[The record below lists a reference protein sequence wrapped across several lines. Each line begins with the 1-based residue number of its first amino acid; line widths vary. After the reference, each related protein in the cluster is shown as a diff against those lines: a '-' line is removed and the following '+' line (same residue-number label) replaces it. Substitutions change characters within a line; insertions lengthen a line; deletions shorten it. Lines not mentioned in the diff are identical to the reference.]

1 MNEQTSTEGLEIV
14 GDLPSARIKAL
25 VKAGDVEQAALVT
38 GALIAEVFGLQVASV
53 ELTLDEYSLNSVS
66 GRVRFEDGHT
76 EFFKFHQE
84 EGEEANVTEYYLGH
98 LLAEAGL
105 PVEVPIRVAGEP
117 GRQVVLYELRTE
129 PRMADV
135 CLESE
140 RAKGNGAILSPDFVT
155 ARRALDRSI
164 GDVLL
169 RTLRPAS
176 PSSRGSAIHQLFH
189 RRLTDATGHFPGG
202 RYEPWYLADP
212 EYSEL
217 LDHRF
222 VVNGIEYSSTLRELA
237 EKAALL
243 LDPDVL
249 AAEPVVTAHGDDHQ
263 GNIWAIARPGGIDLR
278 LFDPAFA
285 GSNIPAL
292 LAPVKATFH
301 NVFAHPFW
309 LYHPEEAAERITVEF
324 DYGSEVVSV
333 RNDIVLSP
341 LRREILDSM
350 AELAWAPLLAELSR
364 RGELPVNWRSTVR
377 AALWCCPLLVTN
389 LVSRT
394 RPESIRHLG
403 LARVVMAGSEP
414 VAGSDDVSR
423 FLDSVTPK

>member
-1 MNEQTSTEGLEIV
+1 MSEHTPTARLEIV
-14 GDLPSARIKAL
+14 GDLPSARIKSL
-25 VKAGDVEQAALVT
+25 VVAGDIEQAVLVI
-38 GALIAEVFGLQVASV
+38 GELITEVFGLQVASV

-66 GRVRFEDGHT
+66 GRVSFGDGHI

-117 GRQVVLYELRTE
+117 GRQIVLYELRTE

-135 CLESE
+135 CVESE
-140 RAKGNGAILSPDFVT
+140 RAEGNRAMLTADFVT
-155 ARRALDRSI
+155 ARRALDGSI

-169 RTLRPAS
+169 STLRPAS
-176 PSSRGSAIHQLFH
+176 PSSRASAIHQLFYQ
-189 RRLTDATGHFPGG
+189 RLTGTTGHFPGG
-202 RYEPWYLADP
+202 RYESWYLGDP

-217 LDHRF
+217 LDHHF

-237 EKAALL
+237 DNAVRL

-249 AAEPVVTAHGDDHQ
+249 ASQPVVTAHGDDHQ
-263 GNIWAIARPGGIDLR
+263 GNIWSIARPGGMDLR

-292 LAPVKATFH
+292 LAPAKATFH

-309 LYHPEEAAERITVEF
+309 LYHPEEAAERIAVEF
-324 DYGSEVVSV
+324 DRGSEIVLV
-333 RNDIVLSP
+333 RDDAVLSP
-341 LRREILDSM
+341 LRREILDSV
-350 AELAWAPLLAELSR
+350 AELVWAPLLAELSR
-364 RGELPVNWRSTVR
+364 RGELPADWRSTVR
-377 AALWCCPLLVTN
+377 AALWSCPLLVTN
-389 LVSRT
+389 LVSDT
-394 RPESIRHLG
+394 RPESIRYLG
-403 LARVVMAGSEP
+403 LARAVMAGSEP
-414 VAGSDDVSR
+414 VADSDDVSR
-423 FLDSVTPK
+423 FLDSVTPR

>member
-1 MNEQTSTEGLEIV
+1 MSEQTPAEGLEFV
-14 GDLPSARIKAL
+14 GDLPSARIRAL
-25 VKAGDVEQAALVT
+25 VKAGDIEQAALVT

-66 GRVRFEDGHT
+66 GRVRLGDGHS

-117 GRQVVLYELRTE
+117 GRQVVLYDLRTE
-129 PRMADV
+129 PRIADV

-140 RAKGNGAILSPDFVT
+140 RAEGNGAILSPDFVT
-155 ARRALDRSI
+155 ARRTLDRST

-176 PSSRGSAIHQLFH
+176 PSSRASAIHQRFH

-202 RYEPWYLADP
+202 RYESWYLADP
-212 EYSEL
+212 EDREL
-217 LDHRF
+217 LEHRF
-222 VVNGIEYSSTLRELA
+222 VVNGIEYRSTLRELA
-237 EKAALL
+237 DIAARL

-249 AAEPVVTAHGDDHQ
+249 ASEPVVTAHGDDHQ

-309 LYHPEEAAERITVEF
+309 LYHPEEAAERITVEV
-324 DYGSEVVSV
+324 DYGSEVVAV
-333 RNDIVLSP
+333 RDDVVLSP
-341 LRREILDSM
+341 LRREILDSV
-350 AELAWAPLLAELSR
+350 AELVWAPLLAQLLH
-364 RGELPVNWRSTVR
+364 RGELPADWRSTVR